1 MIKIKIK
8 TGDQIKVISGD
19 HKGSEGKVVKIF
31 RKSQRK
37 EIIERNLTR
46 SEAQR
51 LVQSFPDK
59 NNSMVVFYKQFT
71 ADKYYI

>member
-1 MIKIKIK
+1 MNSEKKYI
-8 TGDQIKVISGD
+8 
-19 HKGSEGKVVKIF
+19 GSYKVVKIF

-46 SEAQR
+46 FEAQR
-51 LVQSFPDK
+51 LLQSFPDK

>member
-31 RKSQRK
+31 RSKNSAIV
-37 EIIERNLTR
+37 EGVNL
-46 SEAQR
+46 S
-51 LVQSFPDK
+51 L
-59 NNSMVVFYKQFT
+59 
-71 ADKYYI
+71 IHI

>member
-1 MIKIKIK
+1 MNSEKKYI
-8 TGDQIKVISGD
+8 
-19 HKGSEGKVVKIF
+19 GSYKVVKIF